1 MTETPNR
8 KTRNR
13 RRARLS
19 LLAAGPLAAVALLGP
34 LAAAPSAH
42 ADTNDQ
48 NFLTLLQQHGI
59 LDESNQNE
67 IIAAHLVCHQLAQG
81 KPEQEIATD
90 VMSSSTLDGANA
102 GYFVAIAERAYCPQF
117 ADIPQQ

>member
-1 MTETPNR
+1 MI

-13 RRARLS
+13 RPALLS
-19 LLAAGPLAAVALLGP
+19 LMVAGPLAALALLGP
-34 LAAAPSAH
+34 IAPTPSAH
-42 ADTNDQ
+42 ADSNDQ
-48 NFLTLLQQHGI
+48 TVLTLLQQHGI
-59 LDESNQNE
+59 LDETNQNE

-102 GYFVAIAERAYCPQF
+102 GYFVAIAERAYCPQY